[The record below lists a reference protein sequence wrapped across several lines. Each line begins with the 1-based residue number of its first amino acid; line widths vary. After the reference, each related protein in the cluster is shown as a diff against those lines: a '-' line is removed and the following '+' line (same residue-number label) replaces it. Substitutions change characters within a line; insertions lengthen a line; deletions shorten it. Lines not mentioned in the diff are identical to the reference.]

1 MTLPLKDLD
10 FCQKTTW
17 KFKCGMCPSVFS
29 TLEQKK
35 MHNLHHLIPC
45 TMCRMMLRSRD
56 QLLNHLRV
64 VHNQT
69 ELTRVKHHDA
79 KCKTYNLPVI
89 PLPKPAKLVSINPSR
104 LDSPTLPMFR
114 RCRKAVFME
123 NTLNEWFCKSITLL
137 QGCNTLARADH
148 CWPGYCHHQ
157 GLWVKELPS

>member
-1 MTLPLKDLD
+1 MTPPLKDLD

-17 KFKCGMCPSVFS
+17 KFKCGMRPSVFS

-35 MHNLHHLIPC
+35 MHNLHHFIPC

-89 PLPKPAKLVSINPSR
+89 PLPQQAGQPHTPNLPQVRKSSIYGEYMKRVVLQKHYSSSGLQHPNIQKAGFPGSQKPQINLNFPQKDRLRTQKLSIP
-104 LDSPTLPMFR
+104 
-114 RCRKAVFME
+114 
-123 NTLNEWFCKSITLL
+123 
-137 QGCNTLARADH
+137 
-148 CWPGYCHHQ
+148 
-157 GLWVKELPS
+157 

>member
-1 MTLPLKDLD
+1 MTPPLKDLD
-10 FCQKTTW
+10 FCQKTTL

-35 MHNLHHLIPC
+35 MHNLHHFIPC

-89 PLPKPAKLVSINPSR
+89 PLPKPAKLISINPSR
-104 LDSPTLPMFR
+104 LDSPTLSIFR
-114 RCRKAVFME
+114 RCGKSVLME
-123 NTLNEWFCKSITLL
+123 NT
-137 QGCNTLARADH
+137 
-148 CWPGYCHHQ
+148 
-157 GLWVKELPS
+157 

>member
-1 MTLPLKDLD
+1 MWNFP
-10 FCQKTTW
+10 
-17 KFKCGMCPSVFS
+17 PSVFS

-35 MHNLHHLIPC
+35 VHNLHHFIPC

-104 LDSPTLPMFR
+104 LDSPTLPIFR

-123 NTLNEWFCKSITLL
+123 STLNEWFCKSITLL

-148 CWPGYCHHQ
+148 C
-157 GLWVKELPS
+157 